1 MTSRPEEKWIS
12 VKVRYVNQVK
22 EFKFNVHF
30 NIRRV
35 REEVVR
41 AFNLR
46 PPFDNYQLYWLK
58 DSTQI
63 PLSDLN
69 KSLLEYGIPDGA
81 TLLLVHVHVVG

>member
-1 MTSRPEEKWIS
+1 MSTKPEEKWITI
-12 VKVRYVNQVK
+12 KVRYQNLVK

-46 PPFDNYQLYWLK
+46 PPFENYQLYWLK
-58 DSTQI
+58 NGAQI

-81 TLLLVHVHVVG
+81 VLLLVHVHVVG

>member
-1 MTSRPEEKWIS
+1 MSTKPEEKWITI
-12 VKVRYVNQVK
+12 KVRYQNLVK

-35 REEVVR
+35 REEVVK

-46 PPFDNYQLYWLK
+46 PPFENYQLYWLK
-58 DSTQI
+58 NGAQI

-81 TLLLVHVHVVG
+81 VLLLVHVHVVG